1 MAERV
6 DYLPLGS
13 VVVIKGGYK
22 KFVIVGRGLMVNI
35 NGGQK
40 YFDYAAC
47 EYPEGII
54 GDRVMY
60 FQHKDINKVIFEG
73 YKDEENELVV
83 QAIND
88 IYTDNKIERA
98 DTKTVNME
106 MNNGENAGR
115 V

>member
-1 MAERV
+1 MSPTNQMICQLEQLIYFR
-6 DYLPLGS
+6 
-13 VVVIKGGYK
+13 
-22 KFVIVGRGLMVNI
+22 
-35 NGGQK
+35 QK
-40 YFDYAAC
+40 LWQRSRISSTC

-88 IYTDNKIERA
+88 IYTDNKI
-98 DTKTVNME
+98 DFFT
-106 MNNGENAGR
+106 
-115 V
+115 